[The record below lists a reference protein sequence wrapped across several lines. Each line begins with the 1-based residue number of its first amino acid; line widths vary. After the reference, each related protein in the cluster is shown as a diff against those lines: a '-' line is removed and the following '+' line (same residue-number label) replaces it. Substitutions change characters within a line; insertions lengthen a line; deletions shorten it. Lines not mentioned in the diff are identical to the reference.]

1 MRYSVAGI
9 YKLAVILKKIMA
21 EKEKTKKNPTC
32 GIIMPI
38 SLIENCSPEH
48 WADVLGIIKDVCN
61 ITGFIPNLVSDAD
74 DIGVIHNRIIENIY
88 SSDIVICDVSCKN
101 ANVMFELGM
110 RLAFDKPTII
120 IKDDLTGYSFDT
132 SLIEHLEYPRDLRFT
147 SILKFKENL
156 SKKLLATH
164 EKATNDPNYSTF
176 LKNFGKYK
184 IAHLEDREITSET
197 YILSA
202 IEDLKR
208 DVRVIRNYSIND
220 SNENE
225 IFRKLNSENRNIS
238 LSNNN
243 LEAIRRMNIKKIL
256 NSEGENALFKDKI
269 QEYLKNNKISKAR
282 DIQSIIPDMILE
294 LEKNEELRKIAG
306 SSSHFEKLVMENMV
320 W

>member
-1 MRYSVAGI
+1 MT
-9 YKLAVILKKIMA
+9 
-21 EKEKTKKNPTC
+21 EKNTITKKPTC

-38 SLIENCSPEH
+38 SLIDGCAPEH

-61 ITGFIPNLVSDAD
+61 QNDFTPNLVSDAD

-156 SKKLLATH
+156 GKKLKATH
-164 EKATNDPNYSTF
+164 EKATKDPNYSTF

-184 IAHLEDREITSET
+184 IAHLEDREVTSDT
-197 YILSA
+197 YILTA
-202 IEDLKR
+202 IEELRR
-208 DVRVIRNYSIND
+208 DIRVIKNISIND
-220 SNENE
+220 KDDNMLRLFSNRNSMMREISE
-225 IFRKLNSENRNIS
+225 EEKMIFRKYVQDYLKVN
-238 LSNNN
+238 
-243 LEAIRRMNIKKIL
+243 NIKGRPK
-256 NSEGENALFKDKI
+256 EM
-269 QEYLKNNKISKAR
+269 
-282 DIQSIIPDMILE
+282 DIMLPDIIEE
-294 LEKNEELRKIAG
+294 LEKNIELKKIARN
-306 SSSHFEKLVMENMV
+306 SVMFEQLVKESIY
-320 W
+320 

>member
-1 MRYSVAGI
+1 
-9 YKLAVILKKIMA
+9 MA
-21 EKEKTKKNPTC
+21 EKNNNKDKKPTC

-38 SLIENCSPEH
+38 SLIDGLPPEH

-61 ITGFIPNLVSDAD
+61 ANDFLPNLVSDAD

-156 SKKLLATH
+156 GKKLKATH
-164 EKATNDPNYSTF
+164 EKAISDPNYSTF

-184 IAHLEDREITSET
+184 IAHLEDREVTSDT
-197 YILSA
+197 FILNA
-202 IEDLKR
+202 IEDLRR
-208 DVRVIRNYSIND
+208 DVRLIKNISVHDRSDELSRVLRNRNNID
-220 SNENE
+220 KDINENE
-225 IFRKLNSENRNIS
+225 KMIF
-238 LSNNN
+238 
-243 LEAIRRMNIKKIL
+243 KKHVQ
-256 NSEGENALFKDKI
+256 D
-269 QEYLKNNKISKAR
+269 YLKSNKLMAR
-282 DIQSIIPDMILE
+282 PKEIDIMLPEIIEDLEKIDELRHIAGNSMNFERLVRQSIY
-294 LEKNEELRKIAG
+294 
-306 SSSHFEKLVMENMV
+306 
-320 W
+320 

>member
-1 MRYSVAGI
+1 
-9 YKLAVILKKIMA
+9 MA
-21 EKEKTKKNPTC
+21 EKNNNKVKKPTC

-38 SLIENCSPEH
+38 SLIDGLPPEH

-61 ITGFIPNLVSDAD
+61 ANDFLPNLVSDAD

-156 SKKLLATH
+156 GKKLKATH
-164 EKATNDPNYSTF
+164 EKAISDPNYSTF

-184 IAHLEDREITSET
+184 IAHLEDREVTSDT
-197 YILSA
+197 FILNA
-202 IEDLKR
+202 IEDLRR
-208 DVRVIRNYSIND
+208 DVRLIKNISVHDRNDELSRILRSRNNID
-220 SNENE
+220 KDINENE
-225 IFRKLNSENRNIS
+225 KMIF
-238 LSNNN
+238 
-243 LEAIRRMNIKKIL
+243 KKHV
-256 NSEGENALFKDKI
+256 
-269 QEYLKNNKISKAR
+269 QEYLKSNKLMVRPKEM
-282 DIQSIIPDMILE
+282 DIMLPEIIEDLEKIDELRHIAGNSMNFERLVRQSIY
-294 LEKNEELRKIAG
+294 
-306 SSSHFEKLVMENMV
+306 
-320 W
+320 